1 MKEQRALVQ
10 AGFWEKYMSIPQKT
24 NKAFS
29 QYKKKQTDLN
39 LRLIQKKFV
48 DKQQGNTAFTDL
60 NRKLQILTGA
70 YHRPEFNLQST
81 NLENTN

>member
-48 DKQQGNTAFTDL
+48 DK
-60 NRKLQILTGA
+60 
-70 YHRPEFNLQST
+70 
-81 NLENTN
+81 